1 MKTKECPYCHKEI
14 SEEAILCKY
23 CHNLLIDESD
33 PVADD
38 GSQNEQNFTS
48 ADDADR
54 TRVFTK
60 QEAQDYEEKTR
71 AFSVPKPQADNA
83 EQFAAPI
90 NDDYDSVE
98 YADNYDSYNDNS
110 YGDFSDDSDYE
121 DDEDDDND
129 ESSRKKLFA
138 LTAAIT
144 VGILIVIVLAIV
156 AGYKILGFG
165 GSNNKTTTTTKPKTT
180 VAAEEE
186 SQAGVFVDTE
196 STAPSVDVDAS
207 TADEP
212 KDESSEN
219 PAETSA
225 PDTETTTTTTT
236 TASETETS
244 TETTTTTEQ
253 KPDESTTTTTT
264 ADESGDSAKAVSAIT
279 AQISGK
285 VSSYEYRTE
294 DSGYLYYYFFT
305 EDGHGYSAAYN
316 KADGS
321 VVLVQS
327 Y

>member
-83 EQFAAPI
+83 EQFAAPT
-90 NDDYDSVE
+90 NDDVE

-121 DDEDDDND
+121 DEDDDDD

-144 VGILIVIVLAIV
+144 VGILIIVVLAIV
-156 AGYKILGFG
+156 AGYKIFGFG
-165 GSNNKTTTTTKPKTT
+165 GSNNKTTTTTKPRTT
-180 VAAEEE
+180 VAAEKE
-186 SQAGVFVDTE
+186 SQSGVFVDTE

-212 KDESSEN
+212 KDESSET

-225 PDTETTTTTTT
+225 PDSETTT
-236 TASETETS
+236 
-244 TETTTTTEQ
+244 TTTTTEQ

-264 ADESGDSAKAVSAIT
+264 TTSAESGDSAAAISAIT

-321 VVLVQS
+321 VVIVQS

>member
-83 EQFAAPI
+83 EQFAAPT
-90 NDDYDSVE
+90 NDDVE

-121 DDEDDDND
+121 GEDDDDD

-144 VGILIVIVLAIV
+144 VGILIIIVLAIV
-156 AGYKILGFG
+156 AGYKIFGFG
-165 GSNNKTTTTTKPKTT
+165 GSNNKTTTTTKPRTT
-180 VAAEEE
+180 VAAEKE
-186 SQAGVFVDTE
+186 SQSGVFVDTE

-212 KDESSEN
+212 KDESSET

-225 PDTETTTTTTT
+225 PDSETTTTTTT

-244 TETTTTTEQ
+244 TEKTTTTEQ

-264 ADESGDSAKAVSAIT
+264 TTSAESGDSAAAISAIT

-321 VVLVQS
+321 VVIVQS

>member
-38 GSQNEQNFTS
+38 GSPNEQNFTS

-83 EQFAAPI
+83 EQFAAPT
-90 NDDYDSVE
+90 NDDVE
-98 YADNYDSYNDNS
+98 YTDNYDSYNDNS

-121 DDEDDDND
+121 DDDDDDD

-144 VGILIVIVLAIV
+144 VGILIIIVLAIV
-156 AGYKILGFG
+156 AGYKIFGFG
-165 GSNNKTTTTTKPKTT
+165 GSNNKTTTTTKPRTT
-180 VAAEEE
+180 VAAEKE
-186 SQAGVFVDTE
+186 SQSGVFVDTE

-212 KDESSEN
+212 KDESSET

-225 PDTETTTTTTT
+225 PDSETTTTTTT
-236 TASETETS
+236 TASE

-264 ADESGDSAKAVSAIT
+264 TTSAESGDSAAAISAIT

-321 VVLVQS
+321 VVIVQS

>member
-83 EQFAAPI
+83 EQFAAPT
-90 NDDYDSVE
+90 NDDVE
-98 YADNYDSYNDNS
+98 YTDNYDSYNDNS

-121 DDEDDDND
+121 DDDDDDD

-144 VGILIVIVLAIV
+144 VGILIIIVLAIV
-156 AGYKILGFG
+156 AGYKIFGFG
-165 GSNNKTTTTTKPKTT
+165 GSNNKTTTTTKPRTT
-180 VAAEEE
+180 VAAEKE
-186 SQAGVFVDTE
+186 SQSGVFVDTE

-212 KDESSEN
+212 KDESSET

-225 PDTETTTTTTT
+225 PDSETTTTTIT

-264 ADESGDSAKAVSAIT
+264 TTSDESGDSAAAISAIT

-321 VVLVQS
+321 VVIVQS

>member
-83 EQFAAPI
+83 EQFAAPT
-90 NDDYDSVE
+90 NDDVE
-98 YADNYDSYNDNS
+98 YTDNYDSYNDNS

-121 DDEDDDND
+121 DEDDDDD

-144 VGILIVIVLAIV
+144 VGILIIVVLAIV
-156 AGYKILGFG
+156 AGYKIFGFG
-165 GSNNKTTTTTKPKTT
+165 GSNNKTTTTTKPRTT
-180 VAAEEE
+180 VAAEKE
-186 SQAGVFVDTE
+186 SQSGVFVDTE

-212 KDESSEN
+212 KDESSET

-225 PDTETTTTTTT
+225 PDSETTTTTTT

-244 TETTTTTEQ
+244 IETTTTTEQ

-264 ADESGDSAKAVSAIT
+264 TTSAESGDSAAAISAIT

-321 VVLVQS
+321 VVIVQS